1 MERFDTISQSR
12 KAIFLDKDGTLI
24 PDIPYNVQPEL
35 VCLSRS
41 SVKGLKKLM
50 DEGYQLIVISIQSGI
65 GKGFF
70 TENDLLFVEKKIDQL
85 LRKHGIYLSGF
96 YYCPHD
102 ADGVVAEYAV
112 ECDCRKPKAG
122 LLFEAAQAHR
132 ISLSESWMIGD
143 ILNDV
148 EAGNAAGCGT
158 ILINNGNETEWNMS
172 PERTPDFMVQN
183 INQAAD
189 YILGVY
195 NRERQDESKL
205 SIVPEKV

>member
-50 DEGYQLIVISIQSGI
+50 DEGYQLIVISNQSGI

-102 ADGVVAEYAV
+102 ADGVVEEYAV

>member
-50 DEGYQLIVISIQSGI
+50 DEGYQLIVISNQSGI